1 MYSDSAAAA
10 SLTAVH
16 LAVAIFR
23 RHRTPHTGVFNP
35 YVALSFAFVPS
46 PWLWPSTIGMAAG
59 LVAHLIYFL
68 ACEVLAPASA
78 VAVAP
83 KPAAATPRA
92 DATSPRRPQGFE
104 PVPVLAVLD
113 EAADI
118 KTFRL
123 GRPSGFDFT
132 AGQFVAIRVH
142 IDGKPHVRCYS
153 ISSAPGALGYL
164 EISVRRQGVV
174 SRTLHAT
181 LRTGSQLAINRPA
194 GQFVYPAHDDRPLV
208 LVAGGIGITPLLSML
223 RHAVTSDPTRPV
235 TLLYSARREEDIAFL
250 SELRVVAERHPQVRV
265 AVTLTQP
272 AGATG
277 WRHGRID
284 PAMVS
289 QYVGD
294 PANAVFCMCG
304 PGPMLADM
312 RTLLRGMHVPDGQI
326 RFEQFETA
334 VAASLLTAAPTV
346 QSSASG
352 HRVTFSVSGRT
363 ATIAPAQTLL
373 DAAEAQGVAI
383 PSSCRSGVC
392 QSCRTRV
399 IDGDVD
405 CQSDVLD
412 PDDRSAGFI
421 LPCVSWTT
429 ADCVLEA

>member
-1 MYSDSAAAA
+1 M
-10 SLTAVH
+10 
-16 LAVAIFR
+16 
-23 RHRTPHTGVFNP
+23 FNL
-35 YVALSFAFVPS
+35 YVLLSFAFVPS
-46 PWLWPSTIGMAAG
+46 PWLWPSTVGMAAG
-59 LVAHLIYFL
+59 LAAHLVWFL
-68 ACEVLAPASA
+68 ICEVVTPAPAA
-78 VAVAP
+78 AAAP
-83 KPAAATPRA
+83 KPPAAAPGAET
-92 DATSPRRPQGFE
+92 TSPRRPQGFD

-118 KTFRL
+118 RTFRL
-123 GRPSGFDFT
+123 GRPPGFDFT
-132 AGQFVAIRVH
+132 AGQFVPIRIH

-153 ISSAPGALGYL
+153 ISSAPEARGYF
-164 EISVRRQGVV
+164 EISVRRQGLV

-235 TLLYSARREEDIAFL
+235 SLLYSARREEDVAFL

-265 AVTLTQP
+265 GVTLTQP
-272 AGATG
+272 AGATN

-284 PAMVS
+284 AAMIS

-294 PANAVFCMCG
+294 AASAVFCICG

-312 RTLLRGMHVPDGQI
+312 RTLLEGMNVPDGQI

-334 VAASLLTAAPTV
+334 VAASLLTAAPTA
-346 QSSASG
+346 QSAASG

-363 ATIAPAQTLL
+363 ATITAAQTLL
-373 DAAEAQGVAI
+373 DAAEAEGVAI
-383 PSSCRSGVC
+383 PFSCRSGVC

-399 IDGDVD
+399 VDGDVD

-421 LPCVSWTT
+421 LPCVSWTS